1 MLPRII
7 SDEAVTWE
15 NRTRSGRARIAH
27 RIAVSRANLDAYLYR
42 FAKLEIAKEGG
53 ITSQH
58 PINHA
63 IAVELS
69 VLQLYSDI
77 NDALATVIKKR
88 GGRGNPTYVTT
99 TGLII
104 AG

>member
-27 RIAVSRANLDAYLYR
+27 RTAVARANLDAYLYR
-42 FAKLEIAKEGG
+42 FAKLEIAKEGV
-53 ITSQH
+53 ITIQN
-58 PINHA
+58 PINYA

-69 VLQLYSDI
+69 VLHLYSDI
-77 NDALATVIKKR
+77 NDAMAKVIKKR
-88 GGRGNPTYVTT
+88 GGRDGPTY
-99 TGLII
+99 LQD
-104 AG
+104 